1 MKSEEF
7 VMLGKNLNI
16 IESFD
21 EQDILILSKVKEEN
35 KFIAKNIIAHYG
47 LTHSL
52 SPIFKKFK
60 NDYESLQKALLEFSN
75 KRKDDLLELIKNL

>member
-1 MKSEEF
+1 MEEF
-7 VMLGKNLNI
+7 IKLGSTPNI

-35 KFIAKNIIAHYG
+35 KIIVKTIIAQYG

-52 SPIFKKFK
+52 NSIFKQFK
-60 NDYESLQKALLEFSN
+60 NDYDGLQKALLEFSN
-75 KRKDDLLELIKNL
+75 KRKSDLLEIVKNL